1 MIPLSEIRE
10 QLDEIDSQIVR
21 LYEKRMELCTEVGL
35 TKIASGKKVYDK
47 EREMQKLATLSQM
60 ASNEFNQRGIT
71 ELYEQL
77 MAMSRKLQYQILTEH
92 GVIGKTAFI
101 GIDSSIRKVPDLYSR
116 VWKGHTARRRSTAIS
131 GRSVTAFMCRR
142 SVTRWKHWRMDLRIM
157 QYFLLKIHLQGL

>member
-1 MIPLSEIRE
+1 MKF
-10 QLDEIDSQIVR
+10 DSQIVR

-101 GIDSSIRKVPDLYSR
+101 GIDSLDK
-116 VWKGHTARRRSTAIS
+116 KGCQTCIPGCGRGIQSGGAPQLFR

-142 SVTRWKHWRMDLRIM
+142 SVTRWKPLED
-157 QYFLLKIHLQGL
+157 GLADYAVLPIENFICRGCESGI

>member
-92 GVIGKTAFI
+92 GVIG
-101 GIDSSIRKVPDLYSR
+101 
-116 VWKGHTARRRSTAIS
+116 
-131 GRSVTAFMCRR
+131 
-142 SVTRWKHWRMDLRIM
+142 
-157 QYFLLKIHLQGL
+157 

>member
-101 GIDSSIRKVPDLYSR
+101 GIDSLDKKGARLVFQGVEGAYSQ
-116 VWKGHTARRRSTAIS
+116 AA
-131 GRSVTAFMCRR
+131 
-142 SVTRWKHWRMDLRIM
+142 
-157 QYFLLKIHLQGL
+157 LQQLFRGGV

>member
-101 GIDSSIRKVPDLYSR
+101 GIDSLDKKGARLVFQGVEGAYSQ
-116 VWKGHTARRRSTAIS
+116 A

>member
-92 GVIGKTAFI
+92 GVMGKTAFI
-101 GIDSSIRKVPDLYSR
+101 GLIHSIRRGQTCIPR
-116 VWKGHTARRRSTAIS
+116 CGRGIQS
-131 GRSVTAFMCRR
+131 GGAPQLFRGGV
-142 SVTRWKHWRMDLRIM
+142 
-157 QYFLLKIHLQGL
+157 